1 MLMLMLASRTHR
13 QDRSS
18 LRGRGLIGDW
28 LQRHHD
34 SRSEP
39 ADYRRKERTHLAT
52 KTKYSCQ
59 KVKLNHNQRASN
71 SLFIS
76 RMWKREA
83 AEVTSCL
90 KVITGDEGHGQ
101 KSRNTTKLLQDK
113 LVMVSFSRSLAQ
125 NQHKNNNIKHKNN
138 IWLSWYIPE
147 GGRLT
152 ANS

>member
-1 MLMLMLASRTHR
+1 MLMLMLAGRAHR
-13 QDRSS
+13 QDRRS
-18 LRGRGLIGDW
+18 LKGRGLISDW

-34 SRSEP
+34 N
-39 ADYRRKERTHLAT
+39 RRKERTHLVT
-52 KTKYSCQ
+52 KTKYSHQ
-59 KVKLNHNQRASN
+59 KVKMNHKQRSSN
-71 SLFIS
+71 WLFIS
-76 RMWKREA
+76 SVWKREA